1 LLSIAAV
8 YITFFHMKMSIS
20 SDPKLNKHCVIYC
33 SWRESVWMWFPVFCD
48 CWCRMMD
55 REGVC
60 VCVCVEGGGC
70 SPMMSAV
77 CLFDRKVLYCS
88 RWKVLI
94 SSEYFPQKQHT
105 VSVSEVHVLIIQVTT
120 HSI

>member
-60 VCVCVEGGGC
+60 VCVEGGV
-70 SPMMSAV
+70 PWRQ
-77 CLFDRKVLYCS
+77 LFVYLTGRFYIVADEMY
-88 RWKVLI
+88 WYHQNI
-94 SSEYFPQKQHT
+94 FPSSSTRFPCQRSTFWSSK
-105 VSVSEVHVLIIQVTT
+105 
-120 HSI
+120 